1 MAEKKFKRSPLI
13 ETIKTLLF
21 VIGLDFGTTFS
32 KVTVIDE
39 TGRVVIVKCKG
50 KDLQIPTVV
59 VYADGKVICGGLALS
74 YAAVF
79 PDSFFEEFK
88 RLLGQTDGQG
98 RPLVLGHD
106 PKTGAEITPV
116 VLAGEFMTYLKSIVE
131 EELQGE
137 IGGVVITV
145 PAYFTDLGRRHVRE
159 ASGMAGLP
167 VLGLLDEPVAAAID
181 YKAEYDIEGI
191 FTVVDLGGGTF
202 DVTVIRFDEAAAE
215 PFKVLATDGDQRLGA
230 TDFNLNLM
238 EHVLAKF
245 KAEHG
250 YEPDS
255 EQDQA
260 DLQELKP
267 KVTVARMDLSDVDS
281 VVIPVRIRTH
291 QTNVTVTRAEFEELN
306 RPILALIIEIIR
318 RALQKANLESREVDH
333 FLLVGGG
340 TRMPCVEA
348 AVAGAFGRPV
358 KAIKDREFAVAKG
371 AAIQAVNLGK
381 KSSDSEIVSAVLHL
395 PAPEI
400 EIKNKTAHPLCV
412 QVADPTN
419 PQSGSVFCHVMIPA
433 QSSIPCSVEQRFTPL
448 ADYQQ
453 FANVVVCQGEEGTA
467 VLPATIAGRV
477 NLPLNPP
484 LPRDQRR
491 DSILVRYSID
501 SDALIHVSAKD
512 VMSNAEVTGDVALVT
527 GQVPASS

>member
-1 MAEKKFKRSPLI
+1 MAEKKLKRGPLI
-13 ETIKTLLF
+13 ETVKTLLF
-21 VIGLDFGTTFS
+21 VIGLDFGTTLS
-32 KVTVIDE
+32 KVSVIDE
-39 TGRVVIVKCKG
+39 IGRSVIVKCKG
-50 KDLQIPTVV
+50 KEIQIASAVV
-59 VYADGKVICGGLALS
+59 HADGQVICGGHALS
-74 YAAVF
+74 YATVF

-116 VLAGEFMTYLKSIVE
+116 VLAGEFMTYLKSMVE

-145 PAYFTDLGRRHVRE
+145 PAYFTDLGRRHVLE
-159 ASGMAGLP
+159 AARLAGLP
-167 VLGLLDEPVAAAID
+167 VLGLLDEPVAAAIT
-181 YKAEYDIEGI
+181 YKAEYDIEGT
-191 FTVVDLGGGTF
+191 FAVVDLGGGTL
-202 DVTVIRFDEAAAE
+202 DVSLIRFDPDAAE
-215 PFKVLATDGDQRLGA
+215 PFKVLATEGDQELGA

-238 EHVLAKF
+238 EHVLSLF

-255 EQDQA
+255 DQDQA
-260 DLQELKP
+260 DLQELKS
-267 KVTVARMDLSDVDS
+267 KVTVARMDLSEVDS

-291 QTNVTVTRAEFEELN
+291 QTNVTVARSKFEELN
-306 RPILALIIEIIR
+306 QPILDKIVGTVRLT
-318 RALQKANLESREVDH
+318 LQKANLEASEVDH

-340 TRMPCVEA
+340 TRMPCVETV
-348 AVAGAFGRPV
+348 VAEAFGRRV
-358 KAIKDREFAVAKG
+358 MAIKDREFAVAKG
-371 AAIQAVNLGK
+371 AAIQAVNVAK

-412 QVADPTN
+412 QVADPAN
-419 PQSGSVFCHVMIPA
+419 PQSGRVFCHVMIPA

-467 VLPATIAGRV
+467 VLSGTIAGRV

-512 VMSNAEVTGDVALVT
+512 LMSGTEVSGDITLVSEKAP
-527 GQVPASS
+527 VSS